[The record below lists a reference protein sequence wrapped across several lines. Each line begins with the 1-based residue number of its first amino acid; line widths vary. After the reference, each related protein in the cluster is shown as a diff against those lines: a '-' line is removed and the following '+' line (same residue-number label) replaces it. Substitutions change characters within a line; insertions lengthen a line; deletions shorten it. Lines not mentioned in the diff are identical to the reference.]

1 MKELDSLQNHLI
13 ARIMLIKD
21 LLIKDLQ
28 YKPVFF
34 SIQMYV
40 EYMGLYLNMDMTVT
54 NDQLQS
60 LKNQYACFD
69 NMVETNYTTTCCT
82 SVF

>member
-1 MKELDSLQNHLI
+1 MLMKELDSLQNHLI

-34 SIQMYV
+34 FHTDV
-40 EYMGLYLNMDMTVT
+40 
-54 NDQLQS
+54 
-60 LKNQYACFD
+60 C
-69 NMVETNYTTTCCT
+69 
-82 SVF
+82 